1 MFYNALARKGKL
13 ADTDED
19 EIASVVAIHNHMNE
33 KTWQKI
39 LQWEETTTAAGEQQ
53 RLETTTTASPKL
65 LKFMGRPTDLSPK
78 AAFKHYIL
86 GHPLPFDRHD
96 WTVERAD
103 GTLARYVID
112 YYHDEAR
119 ADHNAT
125 TTTTN
130 SLLVDVRPA
139 MDGFMPLWFRMVTM
153 PTARH
158 VTQTARF
165 EPLPLWP
172 TAAMKSQ
179 VGESVQVWQNII
191 AAASN
196 PNQRG
201 STTELLEPAAQEL
214 TAAFAKTVPKCAK
227 ARQRLDQCTDDN
239 NDCARASMDW
249 TICMATILCPLQ
261 HAALVKALTNDDD
274 KDTMVAALER
284 VNDCV
289 ALQTMRHS
297 LARNKF
303 PHLFRS

>member
-19 EIASVVAIHNHMNE
+19 KIASFVAIHNHMSE
-33 KTWQKI
+33 RTWQKI

-53 RLETTTTASPKL
+53 RLETTTAASPKL
-65 LKFMGRPTDLSPK
+65 LKFMG
-78 AAFKHYIL
+78 
-86 GHPLPFDRHD
+86 HPLPLDRHD

-112 YYHDEAR
+112 YYHDKAR
-119 ADHNAT
+119 AGVT
-125 TTTTN
+125 STF
-130 SLLVDVRPA
+130 LLDVRPA
-139 MDGFMPLWFRMVTM
+139 MDGFMPLWYRMVTM
-153 PTARH
+153 PTARY

-179 VGESVQVWQNII
+179 VGESVQVS
-191 AAASN
+191 AASN